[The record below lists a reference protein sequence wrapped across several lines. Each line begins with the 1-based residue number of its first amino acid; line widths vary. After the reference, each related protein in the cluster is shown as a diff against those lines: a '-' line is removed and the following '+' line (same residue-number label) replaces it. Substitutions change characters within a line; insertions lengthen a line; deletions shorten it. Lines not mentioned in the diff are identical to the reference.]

1 VRAAS
6 PPRGGGLR
14 PPTSLG
20 HLTSSPA
27 AEAPPPP
34 DGGHCRASLDRAMCE
49 PYGGAENAPMLFLSS
64 LMIAVAA
71 ILLTQVAHRR
81 AMRRSS
87 THGRESAYLLL
98 APVALVVLGLVLVAA
113 VGASKALAAL
123 FFFAAFGLAL
133 AWTARFAR
141 A

>member
-1 VRAAS
+1 
-6 PPRGGGLR
+6 
-14 PPTSLG
+14 
-20 HLTSSPA
+20 
-27 AEAPPPP
+27 
-34 DGGHCRASLDRAMCE
+34 
-49 PYGGAENAPMLFLSS
+49 MLFLSS

-81 AMRRSS
+81 AMRRTS

-98 APVALVVLGLVLVAA
+98 APVALVIVGLLLVAA
-113 VGASKALAAL
+113 VGASKVVAAL
-123 FFFAAFGLAL
+123 FFLAAFGLAL